1 MDEFAVGGLT
11 LIAEPQGE
19 KVAWPLMWLH
29 KVLGEALKRESS
41 SLWTPPELEM
51 GSSIG
56 FCYIFI
62 WSSKRLLCVCVC
74 VCVCVCKHAHRH
86 ACQLIISVVLFDSYC
101 SYKSPKG
108 FVNIFLNALI
118 SLLTAFPKSHRF
130 IQHYIGDFPG
140 GSMVRN
146 LPASELDPRVRKI
159 PCRRE

>member
-1 MDEFAVGGLT
+1 M
-11 LIAEPQGE
+11 IIQG
-19 KVAWPLMWLH
+19 A
-29 KVLGEALKRESS
+29 G
-41 SLWTPPELEM
+41 
-51 GSSIG
+51 GSSE
-56 FCYIFI
+56 
-62 WSSKRLLCVCVC
+62 KRGLQCLDSPRVRNGLIHRILLHIHLIIEKIAVC

-86 ACQLIISVVLFDSYC
+86 ACQLIISIVLFDSYC

-159 PCRRE
+159 PWRRE